1 MHQTVAPQPRLPGK
15 GFGDDQQAVVP
26 AAAAGAGVAGAGVA
40 RMAGR
45 IVDQLNLLRTQRGES
60 LADEPGDAGSIAAD
74 ECVAAHA
81 GSTLRKGLTVT
92 PA

>member
-26 AAAAGAGVAGAGVA
+26 AAAAGAGVA

>member
-1 MHQTVAPQPRLPGK
+1 MHQAVTPQPRLPGK

-26 AAAAGAGVAGAGVA
+26 AAALGAGMA
-40 RMAGR
+40 RMASR
-45 IVDQLNLLRTQRGES
+45 IVDQLELLRAQGSES

-74 ECVAAHA
+74 ECVATHA